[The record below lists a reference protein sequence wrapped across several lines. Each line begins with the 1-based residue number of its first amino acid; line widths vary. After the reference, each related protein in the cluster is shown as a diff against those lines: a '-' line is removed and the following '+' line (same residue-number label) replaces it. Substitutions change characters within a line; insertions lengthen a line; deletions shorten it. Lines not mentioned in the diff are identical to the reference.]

1 MAGYTGRRPHRR
13 LGGRKRQ
20 VRAYIVR
27 RLLFA
32 IPTLLGISVL
42 VFAIT
47 RLAPGD
53 PVYLYTFGALNVTE
67 EDIQGIRAH
76 YGLDKPLVMQYID
89 WITLALQGDFGK
101 SLQYRQD
108 ALGLLLERLPA
119 TLQLAAAALVLQLV
133 IGIPLGLISA
143 LKRGTWID
151 NVIRVFA
158 VIGHAVPTFW
168 IGLLFII
175 LFSVTL
181 RILPSQGL
189 LTVGKD
195 VWDIPDRLKHLIMP
209 AFVLSL
215 AGIANYSRYLRTET
229 LDVIT
234 QDYIRTAHAK
244 GLPQRRVVYVHAL
257 RNALVP
263 MVTALGPLFA
273 VLVGG
278 SLVIE
283 QVFTWPGVG
292 QFTYAAAR
300 SKDYPVI
307 MAGVMVASTLLVL
320 SYLVRDI
327 AYALVDPRIKVK

>member
-1 MAGYTGRRPHRR
+1 MRT
-13 LGGRKRQ
+13 
-20 VRAYIVR
+20 YILR
-27 RLLFA
+27 RLLYA

-42 VFAIT
+42 VFVIT
-47 RLAPGD
+47 RIAPGD
-53 PVYLYTFGALNVTE
+53 PVRLYTFGALNVTE
-67 EDIQGIRAH
+67 ADIQAIRMH
-76 YGLDKPLVMQYID
+76 YGLVNPDGTERSIALQYVD
-89 WITLALQGDFGK
+89 WIALAVQGDFGK
-101 SLQYRQD
+101 SLQYRQP
-108 ALGLLLERLPA
+108 ALNLLLERLPA
-119 TLQLAAAALVLQLV
+119 TLQLATAALLLQLL
-133 IGIPLGLISA
+133 IGIPLGVLAA

-175 LFSVTL
+175 LFSVGL
-181 RILPSQGL
+181 RVLPSQGL
-189 LTVGKD
+189 LTVGHD
-195 VWDIPDRLKHLIMP
+195 VWDIPDRLKHILMP

-229 LDVIT
+229 LDVIN

-244 GLPQRRVVYVHAL
+244 GLRERRVVYVHAL
-257 RNALVP
+257 RNALIP
-263 MVTALGPLFA
+263 MVTALGPLLA

-320 SYLVRDI
+320 SYLIRDI
-327 AYALVDPRIKVK
+327 AYAIVDPRIKVK

>member
-1 MAGYTGRRPHRR
+1 M
-13 LGGRKRQ
+13 
-20 VRAYIVR
+20 RAYIIR

-53 PVYLYTFGALNVTE
+53 PVYLYTFGALNVTT
-67 EDIQGIRAH
+67 EDIEGIRAH
-76 YGLDKPLVMQYID
+76 YGLDKPIVMQYVD

-101 SLQYRQD
+101 SLQYRQP

-119 TLQLAAAALVLQLV
+119 TLQLATAALILQLV
-133 IGIPLGLISA
+133 IGIPLGLIAA
-143 LKRGTWID
+143 LKRGTWVD

-175 LFSVTL
+175 VFAVGL

-244 GLPQRRVVYVHAL
+244 GLRARSVVYVHAL
-257 RNALVP
+257 RNALIP

>member
-1 MAGYTGRRPHRR
+1 M
-13 LGGRKRQ
+13 
-20 VRAYIVR
+20 RAYIIR
-27 RLLFA
+27 RLLYA
-32 IPTLLGISVL
+32 IPTLIGISVL
-42 VFAIT
+42 VFAVT

-53 PVYLYTFGALNVTE
+53 PVRLYTFGALNITE
-67 EDIQGIRAH
+67 EDIEALRVH
-76 YGLDKPLVMQYID
+76 YGLNKPLFLQYVD
-89 WITLALQGDFGK
+89 WMTLALQGDFGI
-101 SLQYRQD
+101 SLQYHQP
-108 ALGLLLERLPA
+108 ALKLLLERLPA
-119 TLQLAAAALVLQLV
+119 TLQLATAALILQLG
-133 IGIPLGLISA
+133 IGIPLGVIAA

-158 VIGHAVPTFW
+158 VIGHAIPTFW

-175 LFSVTL
+175 LFAVTW

-195 VWDIPDRLKHLIMP
+195 MWDIPDRLRHIILP
-209 AFVLSL
+209 ALVLAL

-229 LDVIT
+229 LDVIS

-244 GLPQRRVVYVHAL
+244 GLRERRVVFVHAL
-257 RNALVP
+257 RNALIP
-263 MVTALGPLFA
+263 MVTALGPLLA

-307 MAGVMVASTLLVL
+307 MAGVMVASTLLVA
-320 SYLVRDI
+320 SYLIRDV
-327 AYALVDPRIKVK
+327 AYAIVDPRIKVK

>member
-1 MAGYTGRRPHRR
+1 MRT
-13 LGGRKRQ
+13 
-20 VRAYIVR
+20 YILR
-27 RLLFA
+27 RLLYA
-32 IPTLLGISVL
+32 IPTLFGISIL

-47 RLAPGD
+47 RLSPGD
-53 PVYLYTFGALNVTE
+53 PVRLYTFGALNVTE
-67 EDIQGIRAH
+67 EDIQGIRLH
-76 YGLDKPLVMQYID
+76 YGLANPDGTERNIALQYVD
-89 WITLALQGDFGK
+89 WVTLAIQGDFGK
-101 SLQYRQD
+101 SLQYRQP
-108 ALGLLLERLPA
+108 ALNLLLERLPA
-119 TLQLAAAALVLQLV
+119 TLQLATAALFLQLL
-133 IGIPLGLISA
+133 IGIPLGVVAA

-168 IGLLFII
+168 IGLLSII
-175 LFSVTL
+175 LFAVTL
-181 RILPSQGL
+181 RVLPSQGL
-189 LTVGKD
+189 LSVGSD
-195 VWDIPDRLKHLIMP
+195 VWDIPDRLKHILMP

-229 LDVIT
+229 LDVIN

-244 GLPQRRVVYVHAL
+244 GLHERSVVYVHAL
-257 RNALVP
+257 RNALIP
-263 MVTALGPLFA
+263 MVTALGPLLA
-273 VLVGG
+273 VLIGG

-307 MAGVMVASTLLVL
+307 MAGVMVAATLLVL

-327 AYALVDPRIKVK
+327 AYAIVDPRIKVK